1 VSTIKLDNAETNS
14 PQKILV
20 IKLGALGDFILS
32 YRAMTAI
39 RAHHPQAHLTL
50 MTISSLTGLAEATG
64 LFDEIWTDD
73 RPGLW
78 QPLGWWRLMRKLNR
92 AGFQRVYDLQTARRT
107 QRYYR
112 LMNPAFAAQ
121 RVEWSGNVHGC
132 SHPHTDPKRETMHTL
147 ERQAQQL
154 AIAGIGAQEYPSLDL
169 SWADADVSRHRL
181 DDDGAP
187 YMLMVPGGSAAHPEK
202 RWPAQRYAEL
212 AQRLISVGIRPVV
225 IGAGAERAACATV
238 AAVSSAII
246 NLCDDSPILDVMTL
260 ARHAAGAVG
269 NDTGP
274 MHLIAAMGCPSLVL
288 FSGVTAPKLV
298 SPRGPYEGPGAV
310 SPPPGASS
318 RTVAW
323 LVRQE
328 LAALTVD
335 EVRGAMLLR
344 KRPSLSAS

>member
-1 VSTIKLDNAETNS
+1 MSEKATAVS
-14 PQKILV
+14 PPKILV

-50 MTISSLTGLAEATG
+50 MTIPSLTGLAEATG

-73 RPGLW
+73 RPGFW
-78 QPLGWWRLMRKLNR
+78 RPFGWLRLMRKLNSG
-92 AGFQRVYDLQTARRT
+92 GFARVYDLQTARRT

-112 LMNPAFAAQ
+112 LMNTPFAQ
-121 RVEWSGNVHGC
+121 QKVEWSGNVNGC
-132 SHPHTDPKRETMHTL
+132 SHPHTDSKRETMHTL
-147 ERQAQQL
+147 ERQARQL
-154 AIAGIGAQEYPSLDL
+154 AIAGITASECPRLDL
-169 SWADADVSRHRL
+169 SWVDVDVSRHQL
-181 DDDGAP
+181 EDDAAP
-187 YMLMVPGGSAAHPEK
+187 YMLMVPGGSPEHPEK

-225 IGAGAERAACATV
+225 LGAGAERAACTTV
-238 AAVSSAII
+238 AAVSPAII
-246 NLCDDSPILDVMTL
+246 NLCDDSPILDIMAL
-260 ARHAAGAVG
+260 ARRAAGAVG
-269 NDTGP
+269 SDTGP

-298 SPRGPYEGPGAV
+298 SPRGPYEGPGAAL
-310 SPPPGASS
+310 PPPGTSPRS
-318 RTVAW
+318 VAW

-344 KRPSLSAS
+344 KRQPLSIP